1 MMMDI
6 ETLYNEWA
14 KDGEIDQSN
23 ISKSTTDIPKLHNKY
38 FRWYVEEGLKLKKLI
53 AEYKVLYKRKGEWY
67 RGELDDEELKEHG
80 WKPQPLKILRADVP
94 SYLEAD
100 ADVIRLS
107 LKIGLQEEIVAYLES
122 IIKHISNR
130 NFLLKTIVDWEKFRT
145 GA

>member
-1 MMMDI
+1 MDI
-6 ETLYNEWA
+6 ETLYKEWA

-38 FRWYVEEGLKLKKLI
+38 FRWYVEEGLKLKKLK
-53 AEYKVLYKRKGEWY
+53 AEYKVLYKLKGEWY
-67 RGELDDEELKEHG
+67 RGELDDEELREHG

-100 ADVIRLS
+100 ADIIKLS

>member
-1 MMMDI
+1 MDI

-14 KDGEIDQSN
+14 KDGEIDQAN

-38 FRWYVEEGLKLKKLI
+38 FRWYVEEGLKLKKLK
-53 AEYKVLYKRKGEWY
+53 AEYKILYKLKNEYY
-67 RGELDDEELKEHG
+67 RGELDDEELKQHG
-80 WKPQPLKILRADVP
+80 WKPQPLKILRTDVP
-94 SYLEAD
+94 QYLEAD
-100 ADVIRLS
+100 PDVVKLS
-107 LKIGLQEEIVAYLES
+107 LKIGFQEEIVAYLES

>member
-1 MMMDI
+1 MDI

-14 KDGEIDQSN
+14 KDGEIDQVN

-38 FRWYVEEGLKLKKLI
+38 FRWYVEEGLKLKKLK
-53 AEYKVLYKRKGEWY
+53 AEYKILYKLKNEYY
-67 RGELDDEELKEHG
+67 RGELDDEELKQHG
-80 WKPQPLKILRADVP
+80 WKPQPLKILRTDVP
-94 SYLEAD
+94 QYLEAD
-100 ADVIRLS
+100 PDVVKLS
-107 LKIGLQEEIVAYLES
+107 LKIGFQEEIVAYLES

>member
-1 MMMDI
+1 MDI

-14 KDGEIDQSN
+14 KDGEIDQVN
-23 ISKSTTDIPKLHNKY
+23 ISKSTADIPKLHNKY
-38 FRWYVEEGLKLKKLI
+38 FRWYVEEGLKLKKLK
-53 AEYKVLYKRKGEWY
+53 AEYKILCKLKTEWY
-67 RGELDDEELKEHG
+67 RGELDEEELKQHG
-80 WKPQPLKILRADVP
+80 WKPQPLKLLRTDVP
-94 SYLEAD
+94 QYLEAD
-100 ADVIRLS
+100 PDVIKLS

>member
-1 MMMDI
+1 MNI
-6 ETLYNEWA
+6 EHLYNEWA
-14 KDGEIDQSN
+14 KDGEIDQTN

-38 FRWYVEEGLKLKKLI
+38 FRWYVEEGLKLKKLK
-53 AEYKVLYKRKGEWY
+53 AEYKVLYKLKGEWY

-100 ADVIRLS
+100 PDVIKLS
-107 LKIGLQEEIVAYLES
+107 LKIGFQEEIVAYLES

>member
-1 MMMDI
+1 MDI

-14 KDGEIDQSN
+14 KDGEIDQVN

-38 FRWYVEEGLKLKKLI
+38 FRWYVEEGLKLKKLK
-53 AEYKVLYKRKGEWY
+53 AEYKILYKLKNEYY
-67 RGELDDEELKEHG
+67 RGELDDEELKQHG
-80 WKPQPLKILRADVP
+80 WKPQPLKILRTDVQQ
-94 SYLEAD
+94 YLEAD
-100 ADVIRLS
+100 PDVVKLS
-107 LKIGLQEEIVAYLES
+107 LKIGFQEEIVAYLES

>member
-1 MMMDI
+1 MDI

-14 KDGEIDQSN
+14 KDGEIDQVN

-38 FRWYVEEGLKLKKLI
+38 FRWYVEEGLRLKKLK
-53 AEYKVLYKRKGEWY
+53 AEYKILYKLKNEYY
-67 RGELDDEELKEHG
+67 RGELDDEELKQHG
-80 WKPQPLKILRADVP
+80 WKPQPLKILRTDVP
-94 SYLEAD
+94 QYLEAD
-100 ADVIRLS
+100 PDVVKLS
-107 LKIGLQEEIVAYLES
+107 LKIGFQEEIVAYLES

>member
-1 MMMDI
+1 MDI
-6 ETLYNEWA
+6 ETLYKEWA
-14 KDGEIDQSN
+14 VDGEIDQVD
-23 ISKSTTDIPKLHNKY
+23 ISKSTRDIPKLHNKY
-38 FRWYVEEGLKLKKLI
+38 FRWYVEEGLKLKKLK
-53 AEYKVLYKRKGEWY
+53 AEYKILCKLKAEWY
-67 RGELDDEELKEHG
+67 RGEMDDEDLKQHG

-94 SYLEAD
+94 QYIESD
-100 ADVIRLS
+100 VDVIRLS

>member
-1 MMMDI
+1 MHVDI

-14 KDGEIDQSN
+14 KDGEIDQVN

-38 FRWYVEEGLKLKKLI
+38 FRWYVEEGLKLKKLK
-53 AEYKVLYKRKGEWY
+53 AEYKILYKLKNEYY
-67 RGELDDEELKEHG
+67 RGELDDEELKQHG
-80 WKPQPLKILRADVP
+80 WKPQPLKILRTDVP
-94 SYLEAD
+94 QYLEAD
-100 ADVIRLS
+100 PDVVKLS
-107 LKIGLQEEIVAYLES
+107 LKIGFQEEIVAYLES

>member
-1 MMMDI
+1 MDI
-6 ETLYNEWA
+6 ETLYKEWA
-14 KDGEIDQSN
+14 KDGEIDQAN
-23 ISKSTTDIPKLHNKY
+23 ISKSTSDIPKLHNKY
-38 FRWYVEEGLKLKKLI
+38 FRWYVEEGLKLKKLK
-53 AEYKVLYKRKGEWY
+53 AEYKVLYKLKGEWY
-67 RGELDDEELKEHG
+67 RGELDDEELREHG

-100 ADVIRLS
+100 ADIIKLS

>member
-1 MMMDI
+1 VDI

-14 KDGEIDQSN
+14 KDGEIDQTN

-38 FRWYVEEGLKLKKLI
+38 FRWYVEEGLRLKKLK
-53 AEYKVLYKRKGEWY
+53 AEYKILYKLKGEWY

-80 WKPQPLKILRADVP
+80 WQPQRLKILRADVP

-100 ADVIRLS
+100 ADIIKMS
-107 LKIGLQEEIVAYLES
+107 LKIGFQEEIVAYLES

-130 NFLLKTIVDWEKFRT
+130 NFLLKTIVDFERFRS
-145 GA
+145 GSI

>member
-1 MMMDI
+1 MDI

-14 KDGEIDQSN
+14 KDGEIDQVN
-23 ISKSTTDIPKLHNKY
+23 ISKSTADIPKLHNKY
-38 FRWYVEEGLKLKKLI
+38 FRWYVEEGLKLKKLK
-53 AEYKVLYKRKGEWY
+53 AEYKILCKLKTEWY
-67 RGELDDEELKEHG
+67 RGELDDEELKQHG
-80 WKPQPLKILRADVP
+80 WKPQPLKLLRADVP
-94 SYLEAD
+94 QYLEAD
-100 ADVIRLS
+100 PDVIKLS